1 MALEGLRQGGT
12 NEDWVMLRDAAA
24 VTETMALGGAG
35 PEAQVD
41 ASASLALLQN
51 LHKSLRPLEEDE
63 LKTLSGMLAYHDE
76 QRRLISR
83 SELLV
88 WVKKTVEK
96 FNENRK

>member
-1 MALEGLRQGGT
+1 
-12 NEDWVMLRDAAA
+12 
-24 VTETMALGGAG
+24 MALGGAG

-41 ASASLALLQN
+41 ASMALFVLQGLYRN
-51 LHKSLRPLEEDE
+51 LKPLQAGQ
-63 LKTLSGMLAYHDE
+63 LKALSEMLAYHDE
-76 QRRLISR
+76 QRRLVSR

>member
-1 MALEGLRQGGT
+1 
-12 NEDWVMLRDAAA
+12 MLRDAAA

-51 LHKSLRPLEEDE
+51 LYKSLRPLEENE
-63 LKTLSGMLAYHDE
+63 LKTLSNMLAYHGE

-88 WVKKTVEK
+88 WLKKTVEK
-96 FNENRK
+96 FDENRK

>member
-1 MALEGLRQGGT
+1 
-12 NEDWVMLRDAAA
+12 MLRDAAA

-35 PEAQVD
+35 PEAQAA

-51 LHKSLRPLEEDE
+51 LYKSLRPLEEDE
-63 LKTLSGMLAYHDE
+63 LKVLSGMLAYHDE

-88 WVKKTVEK
+88 WLKKTVEK

>member
-1 MALEGLRQGGT
+1 
-12 NEDWVMLRDAAA
+12 MLRDAAA

-51 LHKSLRPLEEDE
+51 LYKSRRPLEENE
-63 LKTLSGMLAYHDE
+63 LKVLSNMLAYHDE